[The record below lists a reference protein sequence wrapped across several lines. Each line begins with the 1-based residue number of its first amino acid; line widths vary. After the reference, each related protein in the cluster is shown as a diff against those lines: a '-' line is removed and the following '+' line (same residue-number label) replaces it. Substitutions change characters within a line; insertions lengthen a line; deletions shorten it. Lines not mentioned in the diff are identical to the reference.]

1 VIGSKVIG
9 FKSHLRKLLP
19 VIGLSLSVLFCSS
32 THAYELQKTLLESS
46 LLETNAQKTIDVQST
61 SDGQSNSNQP
71 DLAKPNSPT
80 TLDIINAYSVT
91 INAPDDAKKLVT
103 TYLELIDKLNNPRL
117 TNSEWK
123 RLLAKSNNEIKDLL
137 ATEGYFSPQIS
148 QTVTGQHAVFNIEP
162 GKPVLVNQVTINFV
176 GDITQAN
183 KSKNNAAKALNI
195 DRLKRLWPL
204 KQKNVFRQADW
215 SEAKHS
221 LLTKLIIQ
229 RYPRATLQSS
239 LAAVNPET
247 NQVDLSVT
255 VDSGQEFYFGQLEVH
270 GLNRYSEDIVRN
282 LSKIKSGDEYLQSAL
297 LDYQVALQATGKFDS
312 VEVSANT
319 EADANPINSTITV
332 NVTEKK
338 SKTAA
343 IGIGVSTNTGAR
355 VELNYTNRNLFDH
368 GWLWDTTTKI
378 EQYSQSI
385 DSQIKLPQTKTGYR
399 DSINNSMI
407 RLDVQGQTTTDF
419 NNGIK
424 RTWGDKKREQF
435 VGANFLFES
444 LAVDNEKT
452 SYTKST
458 TLAYGITIRHLNNDL
473 FPTSGYL
480 LNTQFQASPFEKISD
495 GRFLQS
501 YAKSQTYYKIAK
513 NTQFVGRLEV
523 GMVSGANSTN
533 VPATFLFRTGGDQS
547 VRGYAFQSLGVASG
561 SSTIGGRVLLTGS
574 LEITQWLTKA
584 WGAAAFVDLGNAAQ
598 SWSDYKAVYGYGLG
612 VRWKSPAGPVG
623 LDVAYGEATGE
634 YRAHFNLGVSF

>member
-1 VIGSKVIG
+1 MIGSKVIG

-46 LLETNAQKTIDVQST
+46 LVETNTQKTIDVQST
-61 SDGQSNSNQP
+61 NDGQYNSNQP

-80 TLDIINAYSVT
+80 TLDIDNAYSVT
-91 INAPDDAKKLVT
+91 INAPDDIKKLVT

-117 TNSEWK
+117 THGEWK

-137 ATEGYFSPQIS
+137 ATEGYFLPQIS

-162 GKPVLVNQVTINFV
+162 GKPALVNQVSISFV

-183 KSKNNAAKALNI
+183 NSNNGKDKALNT
-195 DRLKRLWPL
+195 DRLKRLWSL
-204 KQKNVFRQADW
+204 KQNSVFTQADW
-215 SEAKHS
+215 SEAKRN

-229 RYPRATLQSS
+229 RYPRATIQSS
-239 LAAVNPET
+239 LAVVNPQT

-255 VDSGQEFYFGQLEVH
+255 VDSGQAFYFGQLEVN
-270 GLNRYSEDIVRN
+270 GLNRYPEDIVRN
-282 LSKIKSGDEYLQSAL
+282 LNKIEPGDEYLQSAL
-297 LDYQVALQATGKFDS
+297 LDYQAALQATGKFDS
-312 VEVSANT
+312 VVVSANT
-319 EADANPINSTITV
+319 QGDANPANSTITV

-343 IGIGVSTNTGAR
+343 IGLGVSTNTGAR
-355 VELNYTNRNLFDH
+355 VQLNYTNRNLFER
-368 GWLWDTTTKI
+368 GWLWDITTKI

-385 DSQIKLPQTKTGYR
+385 DSQIKLPQFKAGYR

-407 RLDVQGQTTTDF
+407 RLDVQGQTTASF
-419 NNGIK
+419 NNGIR
-424 RTWGDKKREQF
+424 RTWGDKKLEQF
-435 VGANFLFES
+435 IGANFLFES

-452 SYTKST
+452 TYTKST

-473 FPTSGYL
+473 LPTRGYL

-501 YAKSQTYYKIAK
+501 YAKAQAYYKIAK
-513 NTQFVGRLEV
+513 NTQFVGRLEA
-523 GMVSGANSTN
+523 GMVSGSNSTN
-533 VPATFLFRTGGDQS
+533 VPATYLFRTGGDQS

-574 LEITQWLTKA
+574 AEVTQWLTKA
-584 WGAAAFVDLGNAAQ
+584 WGAAAFVDFGNAAQ
-598 SWSDYKAVYGYGLG
+598 NWSDYKPVYGYGLG

-623 LDVAYGEATGE
+623 LDIAYGEATGE